1 MSCVFCNDPRDA
13 GTLLDENEHAW
24 VIRHPAGQTMIVARR
39 HVENVSDLEESEWM
53 EVARTW
59 HRAERSMRQVAGDPS
74 TALGMTR
81 DERVIV
87 LKLGVA
93 TPHLHIHLHPFDK
106 TATREEIF
114 LTLASR

>member
-1 MSCVFCNDPRDA
+1 MSCVFCDNVHDA

-24 VIRHPAGQTMIVARR
+24 VIRHAQGQTMIVARR
-39 HVENVSDLEESEWM
+39 HVENASDLEESEWL

-59 HRAERSMRQVAGDPS
+59 HRAERAMQA
-74 TALGMTR
+74 
-81 DERVIV
+81 ERVIV

-114 LTLASR
+114 LTLESR

>member
-1 MSCVFCNDPRDA
+1 MSCVFCDNVHDA
-13 GTLLDENEHAW
+13 GTVLSENPHAW
-24 VIRHPAGQTMIVARR
+24 VIRHPQGQTMIVARR
-39 HVENVSDLEESEWM
+39 HVENVSDLDESEWI

-59 HRAERSMRQVAGDPS
+59 HRAEREMQA
-74 TALGMTR
+74 
-81 DERVIV
+81 EKVIV